1 MHRPDRCAAW
11 AARGQCVQRYLIRR
25 ILLLIPTLLLASV
38 LIFGIIA
45 LAPGDP
51 ARMMLGT
58 QATPEEVAVERER
71 LGLDR
76 PIPVRYA
83 IWLTD
88 VVQLNLGVSQS
99 NRRPV
104 ASLIADAVPNTL
116 RLALISLAVAMLIG
130 FPMGVLAAVNA
141 NRRID
146 TIITGINSLGLAMP
160 AFWFGL
166 LLILLFSVQL
176 RWLPASGIGEPNRPL
191 YERLEYLIMPVAT
204 IALSNLSVFSRYV
217 RSAMIDV
224 LSADYVRTARA
235 KGLSERVVIFSHA
248 LRNAMI
254 PVVTIVGIQFGRLLG
269 GAVVTESIFAFPGI
283 GRLVIN
289 SIANRDYPVVQ
300 ATLMLVVLIFLIT
313 NIIIDASYAFLDPRV
328 KLERAR

>member
-1 MHRPDRCAAW
+1 MQH
-11 AARGQCVQRYLIRR
+11 YLLRR
-25 ILLLIPTLLLASV
+25 LLLLVPTLLLASV
-38 LIFGIIA
+38 LIFAIIA

-58 QATPEEVAVERER
+58 QATPEEVAVERTR
-71 LGLDR
+71 MGLDK
-76 PIPVRYA
+76 PIPVRFA

-88 VVQLNLGVSQS
+88 VAQLNLGVSQS

-104 ASLIADAVPNTL
+104 AALIGDALPYTL
-116 RLALISLAVAMLIG
+116 RLALSSLLVAVILG
-130 FPMGVLAAVNA
+130 FALGILAAVNA
-141 NRRID
+141 NGRID
-146 TIITGINSLGLAMP
+146 AFITALSSLGLAMP
-160 AFWFGL
+160 TFWLGL

-176 RWLPASGIGEPNRPL
+176 KWLPASGVGEANRPFFQDFQ
-191 YERLEYLIMPVAT
+191 YLILPVIT
-204 IALSNLSVFSRYV
+204 IAVSNLAVFSRYV
-217 RSAMIDV
+217 RSAMIDI

-235 KGLSERVVIFSHA
+235 KGLSEQAVVIRHA
-248 LRNAMI
+248 LRNALI

-269 GAVVTESIFAFPGI
+269 GAVITESVFSYPGI

-300 ATLMLVVLIFLIT
+300 ATLMLVVLIFLVT
-313 NIIIDASYAFLDPRV
+313 NIVVDVSYAYLDPRV

>member
-1 MHRPDRCAAW
+1 
-11 AARGQCVQRYLIRR
+11 VQRYLARR
-25 ILLLIPTLLLASV
+25 LLLLIPTLLLASV
-38 LIFGIIA
+38 LIFAIIA

-51 ARMMLGT
+51 ARMMLGS

-71 LGLDR
+71 LGLNQ

-88 VVQLNLGVSQS
+88 VAQFNFGVSQS

-104 ASLIADAVPNTL
+104 SSLIADALPNTL
-116 RLALISLAVAMLIG
+116 RLAFISLGVALLIG
-130 FPMGVLAAVNA
+130 FPLGILAAMNA

-146 TIITGINSLGLAMP
+146 AVVTGINSLGLAMP
-160 AFWFGL
+160 SFWFGL
-166 LLILLFSVQL
+166 LLILFFSVEL
-176 RWLPASGIGEPNRPL
+176 KWLPASGIGEPNRPL
-191 YERLEYLIMPVAT
+191 YERLHYLIMPVAT
-204 IALSNLSVFSRYV
+204 IAVSNLSVFSRYV

-235 KGLSERVVIFSHA
+235 KGLAENAVIFRHA

-269 GAVVTESIFAFPGI
+269 GAVVTESVFAYPGI

-289 SIANRDYPVVQ
+289 SIQNRDYPVVQ
-300 ATLMLVVLIFLIT
+300 ATLMLVVLIFLLT
-313 NIIIDASYAFLDPRV
+313 NIIIDASYAYLDPRV